1 MKLDSPNIVEVTM
14 ESKETT
20 TVLRTEVPDFDL
32 VIVATGDQ
40 KGSAGMNGDTSNR
53 AFVLF
58 ESVYEYAHAVVP

>member
-1 MKLDSPNIVEVTM
+1 M
-14 ESKETT
+14 
-20 TVLRTEVPDFDL
+20 VLTPDFDL

-53 AFVLF
+53 AFYLEMSTTEVHVNKKESTFVLF